1 MGGAQSFILLHIFI
15 YCYILVIAMPKT
27 SQAAAADGALQSFK
41 AAFFKAM
48 AHPLRIRLLEALV
61 QDEQSVRDLQLALGV
76 DQPIVSQQLAVL
88 RASNIV
94 VTRKEG
100 VNVRYAVRDPLVGEL
115 LQVARRI
122 FENDLAGRQQLLKQ
136 LREEAAPPVRASRA
150 NAGARPRRRA

>member
-1 MGGAQSFILLHIFI
+1 M
-15 YCYILVIAMPKT
+15 
-27 SQAAAADGALQSFK
+27 
-41 AAFFKAM
+41 
-48 AHPLRIRLLEALV
+48 
-61 QDEQSVRDLQLALGV
+61 
-76 DQPIVSQQLAVL
+76 

-136 LREEAAPPVRASRA
+136 LREEAAPPVRASVQLADRYLVLLNNIVPSDTIIIGIKRGLDTGTYLYYA
-150 NAGARPRRRA
+150 DTRGAIIQTVAARCEGQAY

>member
-1 MGGAQSFILLHIFI
+1 
-15 YCYILVIAMPKT
+15 MPKT
-27 SQAAAADGALQSFK
+27 SQAVAADGALQAFK

-48 AHPLRIRLLEALV
+48 GHPLRIRLLEVLV
-61 QDEQSVRDLQLALGV
+61 QGEQSVRDLQVALGV

-115 LQVARRI
+115 LQVARRV
-122 FENDLAGRQQLLKQ
+122 FENDLAGRQQLLHQ
-136 LREEAAPPVRASRA
+136 LRQEAGPP
-150 NAGARPRRRA
+150 ARVPRSKTGTRLGRR